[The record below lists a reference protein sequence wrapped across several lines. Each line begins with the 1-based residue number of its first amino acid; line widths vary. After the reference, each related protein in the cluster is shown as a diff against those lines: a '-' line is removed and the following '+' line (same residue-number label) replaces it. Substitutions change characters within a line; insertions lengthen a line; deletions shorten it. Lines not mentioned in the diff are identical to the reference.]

1 MAWRTTW
8 TAALFAVWAL
18 PAQPQQILP
27 GPGSPGRRP
36 FPPGIGKIAGP
47 RQNLIEHLM
56 SLSPQEQQNFM
67 RQDPRFL
74 RLPPWQKQV
83 IQQRLDAFNHL
94 PPARREAL
102 RERYELFR
110 QLSPERQD
118 RARSLYRQWSEQP
131 PERRLELRKEL
142 RRLRESTP
150 EERKV
155 RMESEAF
162 QKRFSGEERD
172 LLKGLAE
179 LLPEPEG

>member
-1 MAWRTTW
+1 MAMRLPWMAVLL
-8 TAALFAVWAL
+8 AAAAL
-18 PAQPQQILP
+18 PAMAQPIRS
-27 GPGSPGRRP
+27 GPGGPGRRP
-36 FPPGIGKIAGP
+36 FPPGIGKASGP

-56 SLSPQEQQNFM
+56 SLTPEEQQNFM
-67 RQDPRFL
+67 REDPRFQ
-74 RLPPWQKQV
+74 RLPPRQRKI
-83 IQQRLDAFNHL
+83 IQQRLEEFNHL

-102 RERYELFR
+102 RERYELFQR
-110 QLSPERQD
+110 LSPAQQE
-118 RARSLYRQWSEQP
+118 RARALYRQWSEQP

-142 RRLRESTP
+142 RRLRESAP

-162 QKRFSGEERD
+162 QKRFSEEEQE